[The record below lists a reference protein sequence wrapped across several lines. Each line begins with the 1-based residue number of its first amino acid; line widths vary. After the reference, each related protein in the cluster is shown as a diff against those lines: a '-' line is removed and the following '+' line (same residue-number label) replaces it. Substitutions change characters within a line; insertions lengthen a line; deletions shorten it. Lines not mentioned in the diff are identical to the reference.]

1 MEPEQD
7 PCRVQAELGAAAAG
21 GGGRRRQ
28 SGAGG
33 CPGGPRAARTDSGK
47 LISTNALMEKL
58 RLKYAQKPWSETLK
72 LVRICMDKPAQGS
85 SAVTADHPLFSCLEK
100 IQKTLNAKSLAAM
113 MNQLECLSK
122 QKELNSHISPNG
134 TSCYITSDMF
144 YVEVQLEKD
153 GKVIDVKLAHPGE
166 APVMESDMK
175 AKAYLALQS
184 LEKDLCS
191 MSLLYSTQDVN
202 RVTEVLHGK
211 VGHFVP
217 RTGGTPM
224 NIEFYISPYQ
234 ALEEELNPGSHICGT
249 KLFVTVGGSDMT
261 HKLSISPLIVDSQ
274 TEDGKPVFLT
284 LSDELGM
291 DLPACFFLKFHQP
304 SPISSSSIKKIEKLT
319 VSSRLSEAQL
329 FHK

>member
-166 APVMESDMK
+166 APVR
-175 AKAYLALQS
+175 
-184 LEKDLCS
+184 C
-191 MSLLYSTQDVN
+191 
-202 RVTEVLHGK
+202 H
-211 VGHFVP
+211 
-217 RTGGTPM
+217 GTPM

-274 TEDGKPVFLT
+274 TEDGGRLLRLEEKPIQNRKPVFLT